1 MLSDQD
7 RQIYARQILLP
18 EVGQNGQQKLSA
30 AKVLIIGLGGLGA
43 PVSYYLAAAGL
54 GKLGLCDFDTVS
66 LSNLNRQILYQS
78 ADLGQKKAL
87 IAAGRLQ
94 KLNPSLITQVYD
106 QALTEDLALK
116 IFGDYD
122 LIIDC
127 LDNFAARFILNDACL
142 KLKKPFIH
150 AGVGQFQGQMLTVI
164 PGQSPC
170 LRCFLPPKIQESQ
183 ASDPLAKAIIGA
195 VAGVIGSMQALEA
208 IKYILGLNVHSCG
221 LFVYNGLD
229 TQSMSVEFKR
239 SPSCICQNIS

>member
-1 MLSDQD
+1 MINEQE

-18 EVGQNGQQKLSA
+18 EVGLDGQQKLSA

-66 LSNLNRQILYQS
+66 LSNLNRQILYT
-78 ADLGQKKAL
+78 AGDIGQKKAI
-87 IAAGRLQ
+87 IAASRLS
-94 KLNPSLITQVYD
+94 KLNPTLSTQIYD
-106 QALTEDLALK
+106 TALTEDLALK

-127 LDNFAARFILNDACL
+127 LDNFASRFILNDACL

-170 LRCFLPPKIQESQ
+170 LRCFLPAKIEESH
-183 ASDPLAKAIIGA
+183 DPLAKAIIGA
-195 VAGVIGSMQALEA
+195 VAGVMGSMQALEA
-208 IKYILGLNVHSCG
+208 IKFILGLNVHNHG
-221 LFVYNGLD
+221 LFVYNGLNVD
-229 TQSMSVEFKR
+229 TMSVEFKR
-239 SPSCICQNIS
+239 SPTCICQNIS